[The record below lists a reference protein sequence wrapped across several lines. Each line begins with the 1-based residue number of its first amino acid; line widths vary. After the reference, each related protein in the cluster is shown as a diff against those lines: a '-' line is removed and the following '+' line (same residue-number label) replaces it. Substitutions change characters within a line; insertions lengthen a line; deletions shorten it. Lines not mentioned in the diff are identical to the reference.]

1 MRKRAKVLEAERVDG
16 DGIERTGASRVDS
29 ALSLDVAVDAPR
41 ADAHRD
47 ELPRDELSP
56 FRH

>member
-47 ELPRDELSP
+47 ELPQR
-56 FRH
+56 